1 MKLAGTEFGKNM
13 RVRVIMF
20 AMMGMGYDVLVTT
33 LQQVLGGHLNIHA
46 IQTASTWMLLVY
58 GTIPFVV
65 YPVQVFLKKIG
76 VQRLGNPLVFLLL
89 FYLAE
94 YLWGT
99 LFHQMGIKAWD
110 YNWYTP
116 LAFNT
121 TNGYVSFHPRIIL
134 TWFIFVILA
143 ESLDSKLREMTL

>member
-1 MKLAGTEFGKNM
+1 MKRRGTEYSKNM
-13 RVRVIMF
+13 WVRVILF

-33 LQQVLGGHLNIHA
+33 MQQFLGGHLNIHA

-65 YPVQVFLKKIG
+65 YPVQMFLKKIG
-76 VQRLGNPLVFLLL
+76 VPRFVNPIFFLIL

-94 YLWGT
+94 YLWGA

-116 LAFNT
+116 TAFNT
-121 TNGYVSFHPRIIL
+121 ANGFISFHPGIIL
-134 TWFIFVILA
+134 TWFFFVIMA
-143 ESLDSKLREMTL
+143 EILDSKLREMTL